1 MTTEKI
7 NILVVEDDN
16 LLRESLQ
23 RHLSEQ
29 NYDVLTASNGNEAIP
44 LIYGRKFRLIVLDLK
59 MPYLDGFQVLRFVKA
74 TFPDTKVIVL
84 TGYGDL
90 ANVQKC
96 RGLGADEIMD
106 KPYNLEILYDT
117 IHQLIHGVLP

>member
-1 MTTEKI
+1 
-7 NILVVEDDN
+7 
-16 LLRESLQ
+16 
-23 RHLSEQ
+23 
-29 NYDVLTASNGNEAIP
+29 
-44 LIYGRKFRLIVLDLK
+44 
-59 MPYLDGFQVLRFVKA
+59 VKA